1 MDRTYSVVLLHEQDG
16 RYSAVAPAV
25 ECATWGHTIPE
36 ALACHLETLEAHGE
50 PIPDDLGTFTLEM
63 GDALDALVY
72 RVTVPREETQ
82 AWALPEAKGNNTIAE
97 QQSKR

>member
-36 ALACHLETLEAHGE
+36 ALRRIEEALACHLETLQAHGE

-72 RVTVPREETQ
+72 RVTVPPQ
-82 AWALPEAKGNNTIAE
+82 EAA
-97 QQSKR
+97 RVA